1 MPSGPWLLFVTK
13 EGQGKCVRLSSFTT
27 QRRGGRGRIGLKF
40 NDGDG
45 LAAMHLLASRDA
57 EVMIATSGGLV
68 NKCKAM
74 DIPIYE
80 RTAKGVRVMTLN
92 DGDTV
97 QSVAVL
103 EADIRV
109 DQ

>member
-1 MPSGPWLLFVTK
+1 
-13 EGQGKCVRLSSFTT
+13 
-27 QRRGGRGRIGLKF
+27 
-40 NDGDG
+40 
-45 LAAMHLLASRDA
+45 
-57 EVMIATSGGLV
+57 MIATSGGLV
-68 NKCKAM
+68 NKCKAT

-103 EADIRV
+103 EADIRSV
-109 DQ
+109 TASD